1 MHTNR
6 IEAIAQSF
14 TPDLSGWDGE
24 FVTLRWSASARQI
37 NPTSADGPPP
47 L

>member
-1 MHTNR
+1 M

-14 TPDLSGWDGE
+14 TLDLSGWNCE
-24 FVTLRWSASARQI
+24 SVTLRWSPSARQI
-37 NPTSADGPPP
+37 NPTSADGRPPP